1 MKKPRTKKAAIAL
14 AKTGSKRKL
23 QVYPDSPAAPDFELE
38 KICKRNVGGRPRTE
52 ISPLDVEKLS
62 RLGCTDPDMAYWF
75 GCSVRTIARRRA
87 DGGLTAA
94 VWQRGRSGAHVGG
107 RPRNPGPRQV
117 IGSHTLLD
125 VGGPWRKHPETSS

>member
-1 MKKPRTKKAAIAL
+1 MKVRKKVARKK
-14 AKTGSKRKL
+14 KTARPAR
-23 QVYPDSPAAPDFELE
+23 PDSASQAEPGDDEFELLSS
-38 KICKRNVGGRPRTE
+38 VGGRPPVKITE
-52 ISPLDVEKLS
+52 AEVEKLA

>member
-1 MKKPRTKKAAIAL
+1 MKVRKKVARKKKTARRRQARPARQAASQAEP
-14 AKTGSKRKL
+14 G
-23 QVYPDSPAAPDFELE
+23 DDEFELLSS
-38 KICKRNVGGRPRTE
+38 VGGRPPVKITE
-52 ISPLDVEKLS
+52 AEVEKLA

-125 VGGPWRKHPETSS
+125 AGGPWRKHPETSS